1 MPGPGFT
8 DGIDVAAGDAI
19 LASHV
24 DNLADNT
31 ETLRET
37 ADVCHDFDISTG
49 DGYHLGDYAT
59 GLVIKTT
66 AEDRWAQVFLGTD
79 AAGNVTLRVKT
90 STTYAGSTP
99 ASASDG
105 VEIAVGG

>member
-8 DGIDVAAGDAI
+8 DGVDVAVGDAI

-31 ETLRET
+31 ETNREM
-37 ADVCHDFDISTG
+37 ADVDHDFDITTG
-49 DGYHLGDYAT
+49 DGHHNGDFAT
-59 GLVIKTT
+59 GLVLRTD

-79 AAGNVTLRVKT
+79 ASGNVTLRVKT
-90 STTYAGSTP
+90 STTYVGSTP
-99 ASASDG
+99 SSATDG
-105 VEIAVGG
+105 VEIAVG